1 MNEVIHT
8 DMGKEHEELMESESL
23 LTYGVNKL
31 SWWAGGPIHLGS
43 LTHCVGLSLHLPLQ
57 PPFLALINTHTQGH
71 NKQWLKVKLHCQ
83 MFNTEV
89 LYRKEEE
96 KRKS

>member
-31 SWWAGGPIHLGS
+31 S
-43 LTHCVGLSLHLPLQ
+43 
-57 PPFLALINTHTQGH
+57 
-71 NKQWLKVKLHCQ
+71 
-83 MFNTEV
+83 
-89 LYRKEEE
+89 
-96 KRKS
+96 